1 MADIIQLLPDSVANQ
16 IAAGEVIQRPA
27 SVVKELI
34 ENAIDSGATKI
45 IVNIKEAGRTFIQII
60 DNGCGMSETDARMAF
75 ERHATSKIKKA
86 DDLFAIRTMGFRGEA
101 LASVAA
107 VAEVELKTRL
117 HNEELGTHIS
127 IAASEVINQ
136 ETVNC
141 PEGSNFIVKNLFF
154 NIPARRKFLKT
165 DSTEIR
171 HIINEFQKIA
181 IPNPEIQFT
190 LTHNNSIIYDLPSEN
205 IIKRI
210 INLFGKS
217 INQNLISINTHSNM
231 VNVSGFIGKP
241 EHAKKK
247 SGEQFF
253 FVNNRFMRHPYFH
266 KAVLTAYENILSPD
280 TYPTYIIFFEIN
292 PESIDINIHPTK
304 TEIKFEEERSI
315 WQILQAT
322 VKQSLGKFNITPSL
336 DFNTDGVIDIPV
348 LSKNQEIKSPEIKIN
363 PDYNPFK
370 TDKKAAQKYSNKN
383 IENWDTLYY
392 GLESGESKKNEQNT
406 TEEAVQKEIKLDKP
420 DRSFDNN
427 YNIYQ
432 LKSKYILTPVKSGLM
447 IIDQKRAHERILYE
461 RYLKSLTHNFGIAQQ
476 DLFPQT
482 IEINP
487 ADQALLS
494 EIIEDLSKLG
504 FDVREFGKNTYI
516 INSYPADLVYNDPKE
531 IIINFINEFKQTKDD
546 IKLKVKDKLA
556 ISLAKASA
564 INYGQ
569 KLNNEE
575 MREII
580 DRLFACEYPNYSPTG
595 KAVISILSIE
605 DVDKRF

>member
-34 ENAIDSGATKI
+34 ENAIDSGASKI
-45 IVNIKEAGRTFIQII
+45 IVNIKDAGRTYIQII

-117 HNEELGTHIS
+117 HGEELGTYIS

-171 HIINEFQKIA
+171 HIISEFQKIA
-181 IPNPEIQFT
+181 IPNPEIQFS
-190 LTHNNSIIYDLPSEN
+190 LTHNNSVIYDLPSEN
-205 IIKRI
+205 LLKRI

-217 INQNLISINTHSNM
+217 ISQNLISINTHSNM

-266 KAVLTAYENILSPD
+266 KAVLTAYENILSLD
-280 TYPTYIIFFEIN
+280 THPTYFIFFEIN

-304 TEIKFEEERSI
+304 TEIKFEEEKSV

-322 VKQSLGKFNITPSL
+322 IKQSLGKFNITPSL
-336 DFNTDGVIDIPV
+336 DFTKEGVVDIPV
-348 LSKNQEIKSPEIKIN
+348 LRKNQEIKSPEIEIN
-363 PDYNPFK
+363 PDYNPFD
-370 TDKKAAQKYSNKN
+370 TNKKAPQKYFNKN
-383 IENWDTLYY
+383 IENWDTLYS
-392 GLESGESKKNEQNT
+392 GLESAESLKNRQEP
-406 TEEAVQKEIKLDKP
+406 TEESVQKEIKHDKP

-427 YNIYQ
+427 YNFYQ
-432 LKSKYILTPVKSGLM
+432 LKNKYILTPVKSGLM

-487 ADQALLS
+487 ADQPVLS

-595 KAVISILSIE
+595 KAVISIFSIE